1 MVNRKLKTSPSD
13 MVDEAWEEGHTEYP
27 TELASNWQTD
37 NEELEYTTTT
47 MFSLSKDI

>member
-27 TELASNWQTD
+27 TELAS
-37 NEELEYTTTT
+37 
-47 MFSLSKDI
+47 I